1 MFDLTLS
8 TLVRFLT
15 PSDRLLKAMDLSSV
29 FIGLVKQLCDTGLKD
44 LDVAQVVFVLFVEE
58 KVQAKFEH
66 LKSSAGTS
74 RAYECYVKS
83 RN

>member
-29 FIGLVKQLCDTGLKD
+29 FIGLVKLLCDTGLKD

-58 KVQAKFEH
+58 KVQAKFEQT
-66 LKSSAGTS
+66 L
-74 RAYECYVKS
+74 
-83 RN
+83 